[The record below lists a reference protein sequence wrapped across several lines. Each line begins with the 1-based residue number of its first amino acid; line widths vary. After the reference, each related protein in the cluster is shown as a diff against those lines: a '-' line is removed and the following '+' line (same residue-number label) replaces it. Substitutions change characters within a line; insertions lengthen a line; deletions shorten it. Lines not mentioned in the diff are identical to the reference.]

1 MDQNRIK
8 MNKSFLYRISLSIV
22 TLLIVTSCSIPTPK
36 TVYKETFV
44 IDYSRYNKQG
54 FYITES
60 NSVSFDYE
68 PVGSVITVLKGLNNL
83 TQVEVHNEYSDTD
96 AQLSVRTNREP
107 KTKMKSVNN
116 KYTIYDAIDEFA
128 TKCKDIRANGVINFK
143 INYTFDTVYGTGYEI
158 SGMAIKK

>member
-1 MDQNRIK
+1 

-22 TLLIVTSCSIPTPK
+22 TLLIVTSCTAPTK
-36 TVYKETFV
+36 TSYRKTFV

-68 PVGSVITVLKGLNNL
+68 PIGSVITVLKGLDNL

-96 AQLSVRTNREP
+96 AQLSVRTNRVP
-107 KTKMKSVNN
+107 KTKTKSI
-116 KYTIYDAIDEFA
+116 KEEYTIYDAIDEFA
-128 TKCKDIRANGVINFK
+128 SQCKQIGSNGVIRFRIK
-143 INYTFDTVYGTGYEI
+143 YISDSYFGDGYEI